1 MKSYRLSK
9 QEAARLG
16 LIRDEPQ
23 LKGNVVMTSS
33 KFKPGDTVCNVNPA
47 SLHYG
52 TTGLF
57 QRMHEK
63 WTFAA
68 GLACDVLV
76 EEGFGPYK
84 HKDVIMSVADLR
96 LVEKSEVAS

>member
-1 MKSYRLSK
+1 MTI
-9 QEAARLG
+9 E
-16 LIRDEPQ
+16 
-23 LKGNVVMTSS
+23 GNVVMTSS
-33 KFKPGDTVCNVNPA
+33 QFQPGDRVCNVNPR

-57 QRMHEK
+57 QRTHDK

-76 EEGFGPYK
+76 NGES
-84 HKDVIMSVADLR
+84 VIMSVSDLV
-96 LVEKSEVAS
+96 LVEKSEAISSSSPNS